1 MHKFI
6 FIIKDN
12 LGKLSIQKDLF
23 SMEMINMYSFF
34 LILFSGLFLYFW
46 DANSLK
52 KKGLSKE
59 YKIAKVLGITYS
71 IGAIGYLIYTSFWR

>member
-1 MHKFI
+1 
-6 FIIKDN
+6 
-12 LGKLSIQKDLF
+12 
-23 SMEMINMYSFF
+23 MYSFF